1 MGTLWFVIWR
11 GKQARGGFRGCGGGT
26 GARGRG
32 EGLGGRES
40 EGAWGGCVDH
50 RDNAPASFADDLAAA
65 LVLICRDPN
74 IGVSMPAMK
83 RRGVRRI
90 TIERVHYYVYYQ
102 VTAESVVVLSVWHA
116 ARGTSPRV

>member
-1 MGTLWFVIWR
+1 MRRLIVESRAEREIEAASIW
-11 GKQARGGFRGCGGGT
+11 
-26 GARGRG
+26 
-32 EGLGGRES
+32 
-40 EGAWGGCVDH
+40 WHDH
-50 RDNAPASFADDLAAA
+50 RDKAPAAFDDDLAAA